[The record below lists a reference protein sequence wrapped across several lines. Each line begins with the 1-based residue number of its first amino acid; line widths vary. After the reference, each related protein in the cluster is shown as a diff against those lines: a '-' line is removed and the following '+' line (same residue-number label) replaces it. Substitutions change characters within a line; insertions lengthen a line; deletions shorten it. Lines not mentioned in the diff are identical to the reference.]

1 MRRKRTI
8 RPRRT
13 KIKQT
18 EQKRG
23 QEKARSEKENKQPT
37 HPPSGPLTSSAA
49 VVGLMAAQAHQQFRA
64 HNATLVTH
72 GRWRRCGRI
81 PRIQRGP
88 GRTLGGYGGRR
99 GYTHIA
105 RTDPLFTR
113 SLARLFV
120 ATPARRCNKTTSK
133 FKKRCVNGMQDLSLD
148 AKFQPHPPG
157 SLLARQAAVARLVAA
172 LAHQQPWCRSAM
184 RAEVHRVCING

>member
-1 MRRKRTI
+1 M
-8 RPRRT
+8 
-13 KIKQT
+13 
-18 EQKRG
+18 
-23 QEKARSEKENKQPT
+23 
-37 HPPSGPLTSSAA
+37 
-49 VVGLMAAQAHQQFRA
+49 
-64 HNATLVTH
+64 
-72 GRWRRCGRI
+72 RWRRCGRI
-81 PRIQRGP
+81 LRIQRGP
-88 GRTLGGYGGRR
+88 GRSLVCCGERQ

-105 RTDPLFTR
+105 LTFPFFMRG
-113 SLARLFV
+113 LARLFV

-184 RAEVHRVCING
+184 RAEVHHGGCIDGRWRRSRAFGGGARVFIRGSGESGFFVGRHALLAGLFAGLLVARPAVIGLKSCWHCEPVLLTVFLYL